1 MSGVLASLLMLL
13 HTTLVPA
20 GGGAVAGLVWMSRTP
35 TTAASPDLQVSSRDD
50 SLALWRITVVATA
63 ASGVV
68 HAVAV
73 PHHAEESL
81 LFGGFFFL
89 TACVQFLWCTLAL
102 LAPSLAL
109 LRWGAVV
116 DVTLVALWALTRTVG
131 LPGLLDRPEAVGSW
145 DLAAKVWEVVA
156 LLCSAAL
163 LHRAGATV
171 TDDSRNHRHG
181 TSWLVYSFLS
191 VSAAALVVLS
201 LSGPPA

>member
-1 MSGVLASLLMLL
+1 MSDVLAAVLMLL

-20 GGGAVAGLVWMSRTP
+20 GGGAVVGLVRASRTS
-35 TTAASPDLQVSSRDD
+35 TTPEPAPSRDGD
-50 SLALWRITVVATA
+50 RALWRIAVVATA

-73 PHHAEESL
+73 PHHAEENL
-81 LFGGFFFL
+81 LFGVFFFL
-89 TACVQFLWCTLAL
+89 SACVQFLWCTLAL
-102 LAPSLAL
+102 LAPTRSL

-116 DVTLVALWALTRTVG
+116 DVALIALWALTRTVG
-131 LPGLLDRPEAVGSW
+131 LPGLLEGPEAVGSW
-145 DLAAKVWEVVA
+145 DVAAKLWEVVA
-156 LLCSAAL
+156 LLCSVAL
-163 LHRAGATV
+163 LQRTGTAV

-181 TSWLVYSFLS
+181 RSWLVYSFLS

>member
-1 MSGVLASLLMLL
+1 MCDVLAAALMLL

-20 GGGAVAGLVWMSRTP
+20 GGGAVVGLVWASRASTTTEPAP
-35 TTAASPDLQVSSRDD
+35 TADGDRV
-50 SLALWRITVVATA
+50 LWRLAVVATA

-73 PHHAEESL
+73 PHHAEENL
-81 LFGGFFFL
+81 LFGVFFFL
-89 TACVQFLWCTLAL
+89 SASVQFLWCTLAV
-102 LAPSLAL
+102 LAPTRSL

-116 DVTLVALWALTRTVG
+116 DVVLIALWALTRTVG
-131 LPGLLDRPEAVGSW
+131 LPGLLEGPEAVGSW
-145 DLAAKVWEVVA
+145 DLAAKLWEVVA

-163 LHRAGATV
+163 LHRTGTALP
-171 TDDSRNHRHG
+171 DDSRNHRHG
-181 TSWLVYSFLS
+181 RSWLVYSFVS